1 MELPCNPVFLWNID
15 FMFKPAS
22 ALTINQVDR
31 ECLRRLTR
39 AGKTPQRV
47 ALRARIILAAAE
59 GCPNYAIAKALKI
72 TRPTVLLWRARFQN
86 FGLPGLLKDAK
97 RPGHK
102 RKVTTE
108 PIKDAIFAL
117 LHSPPPQH
125 NINRTSWR
133 LADIRQCLLK
143 QGISVSRMTISRIV
157 SAAGYTWRKAT
168 EVLTSNDP
176 EYQEK
181 LERIK
186 SVLSTLGE
194 NARFCSIDEYGPFAV
209 KMKTG
214 TRLVGPGEHPNVP
227 QFQKSKGCIIATAAL
242 ELSQNQVT
250 HFYSKAKNTTEMIK
264 LLEVLLKKYKG
275 CDTLYLSWDAAS
287 WHASEALYEKVES
300 VNTSDYRHSTHSP
313 HVELIPLPSSAQYLN
328 VIESVFSGM
337 AKAIIHNSDYQ
348 SVEEAKVAID
358 RHFQERNDYFEKNPR
373 RAGNKIWGQELVVPE
388 FSESN
393 NCKDPNYR

>member
-1 MELPCNPVFLWNID
+1 MFRPAVALPISWD
-15 FMFKPAS
+15 DK
-22 ALTINQVDR
+22 
-31 ECLRRLTR
+31 ERLQQLIR
-39 AGKTPQRV
+39 AGKTPQKV

-59 GCPNYAIAKALKI
+59 GKPNNAIAKTLKI
-72 TRPTVLLWRARFQN
+72 TRVTVLLWRARFQD

-97 RPGHK
+97 RPGRK
-102 RKVTTE
+102 RKATTE
-108 PIKDAIFAL
+108 PIKNAIFAL
-117 LHSPPPQH
+117 LHSPPSQH

-133 LADIRQCLLK
+133 LADIRQCLFA
-143 QGISVSRMTISRIV
+143 QGVSFSRASISRIV
-157 SAAGYTWRKAT
+157 TAAGYTWSKAT
-168 EVLTSNDP
+168 EVLTSKDP

-194 NARFCSIDEYGPFAV
+194 HDRFCSIDEYGPFAI
-209 KMKTG
+209 KMKGG
-214 TRLVGPGEHPNVP
+214 TKLVGPGEHPHVP
-227 QFQKSKGCIIATAAL
+227 QFQKSKGSLIVTAAL

-250 HFYSKAKNTTEMIK
+250 HFYSKAKNTAEMIH
-264 LLEVLLKKYKG
+264 LLEVLLEKYKG

-300 VNTSDYRHSTHSP
+300 VNNPDLWHSGRSP

-337 AKAIIHNSDYQ
+337 ARAIIHNSNYQ
-348 SVEEAKVAID
+348 SVEEAMAAID
-358 RHFQERNDYFEKNPR
+358 RHFLERNDYFAQNPK
-373 RAGNKIWGQELVVPE
+373 RAGNKIWGQELVVSE

-393 NCKDPNYR
+393 NCKDPKYR